1 MLGHSVM
8 EKKTTYDSK
17 SWENIEACTAT
28 LVKKILDKGI
38 SFNSISTVS
47 RGGLVPARL
56 VADRLGIKQI
66 LVDEETISVDSLFVD
81 DIYDTGE
88 TFRRV
93 IEKADNQDSLV
104 YATLFA
110 RRKEHYP
117 KQLVYAELTNGD
129 EYIVYPWDR
138 FEHDASLKSQI

>member
-1 MLGHSVM
+1 V
-8 EKKTTYDSK
+8 EKETAYDCK
-17 SWENIEACTAT
+17 SWESIEECTAV
-28 LVKKILDKGI
+28 LVKKILEKGI

-66 LVDEETISVDSLFVD
+66 LIDEETISVDSLFVD

-88 TFRRV
+88 TFRRI
-93 IEKADNQDSLV
+93 IEKADSQDSLV

-117 KQLVYAELTNGD
+117 KQLVYAELTKGH

-138 FEHDASLKSQI
+138 FEHSVLKPQT

>member
-1 MLGHSVM
+1 MFYCSVM
-8 EKKTTYDSK
+8 GEKITYDCK
-17 SWENIEACTAT
+17 SWEDIEACTAA

-38 SFNSISTVS
+38 SFTSISTVS

-66 LVDEETISVDSLFVD
+66 LVDEETISADSLFVD

-88 TFRRV
+88 TFRRIV
-93 IEKADNQDSLV
+93 EKADDQGSLV

-138 FEHDASLKSQI
+138 FEHDVSLKS

>member
-1 MLGHSVM
+1 MRKEMV
-8 EKKTTYDSK
+8 YDCK
-17 SWENIEACTAT
+17 SWENIETCTAA
-28 LVKKILDKGI
+28 LVKKILDKKA
-38 SFNSISTVS
+38 SFGSISTVS

-66 LVDEETISVDSLFVD
+66 LIDEDVIPADSLFVD

-88 TFRRV
+88 TFRRI
-93 IEKADNQDSLV
+93 IEKADSQDGLI

-110 RRKEHYP
+110 RRKERYP
-117 KQLVYAELTNGD
+117 KQLVYAELTKGD

-138 FEHDASLKSQI
+138 FEHGTTKP